1 MSFTGPLGCSMS
13 NLFLLRD
20 MKSRAIDAENPTG
33 EPGKGCLEAPEENSA
48 ARELGV
54 GWKVRPCREIA
65 GGETL
70 VLADYQG
77 ESGMIQHIWMTPTG
91 KHRDLILR
99 FYWDGCETPAIECP
113 VGDFFANGWQ
123 EYSQISSLAVCF
135 NPGSGLNCYWNMPFR
150 KSFKITAENRAR
162 DAMTLFWQIDYAL
175 CPLPDNIGYFR
186 AAFRRSNPVEGGI
199 HTLLDGVSGR
209 GQYVGT
215 YIAWQVNNTGWWGE
229 GEMKFYLD
237 GDKDYPTI
245 CTTGTED
252 YFGGSYNFDYDH
264 AYRAFSSPYT
274 GLQVIRPDGLYKSQT
289 RFGLYRWHIAD
300 PIFFTKDIRV
310 TIQDLGWRS
319 EGRYLVQKSDIASVA
334 FWYEQG
340 PLSPLQALPCRNDC
354 EFI

>member
-1 MSFTGPLGCSMS
+1 MMDNFQAGCGMT
-13 NLFLLRD
+13 NLFQLRN

-33 EPGKGCLEAPEENSA
+33 EPGKGCMAVPDEKSA
-48 ARELGV
+48 SRELGV
-54 GWKVRPCREIA
+54 GWKVRPCQEVK

-70 VLADYQG
+70 VLADYSG
-77 ESGMIQHIWMTPTG
+77 ESGMIQHIWLTPTG

-99 FYWDGCETPAIECP
+99 FYWDGSEEPAIECP

-135 NPGSGLNCYWNMPFR
+135 NPGSGLNCYWPMPFK
-150 KSFKITAENRAR
+150 KSFKITAENIAR
-162 DAMTLFWQIDYAL
+162 DAMVLFWQIDYAL
-175 CPLPDNIGYFR
+175 CDLPDEFGYFR
-186 AAFRRSNPVEGGI
+186 ATFRRSNPVQGGI
-199 HTLLDGVSGR
+199 HTILDGVNGR

-215 YIAWQVNNTGWWGE
+215 YLAWQVNNTGWWGE
-229 GEMKFYLD
+229 GEVKFYLD
-237 GDKDYPTI
+237 GDKEYPTI

-264 AYRAFSSPYT
+264 AYRSFSTPYT
-274 GLQVIRPDGLYKSQT
+274 GLQVIRPDGLYKSQQ

-319 EGRYLVQKSDIASVA
+319 EFRYLVQQSDIASVA
-334 FWYEQG
+334 FWYEAG
-340 PLSPLQALPCRNDC
+340 PLSPLKPLQDRNTL
-354 EFI
+354 EII